1 MISEVKL
8 KNSGLKGIPIGQ
20 AGVGVPNRG
29 SWRTFKP
36 VIDYSKCIK
45 CHMCWLHCPDS
56 AYSIDN
62 KGYPREDFYVCKG
75 CLVCVKVCPVK
86 CIKGEIDMHRGKR
99 ST

>member
-8 KNSGLKGIPIGQ
+8 KNFGLKGIPIGQ

-29 SWRTFKP
+29 SWRVFKP
-36 VIDYSKCIK
+36 VIDYDKCIK
-45 CHMCWLHCPDS
+45 CLLCWLHCPDS

-86 CIKGEIDMHRGKR
+86 CIKGEIDIYKR
-99 ST
+99 KKST